1 VAATSVLCT
10 QDTLPVVVGIYLL
23 GLRHPMLAARQL
35 ASISQ
40 LAPGRLVLGVG
51 VAGEDRSEI
60 SNSGVD
66 PATRGRRLDETLD
79 LLRRLAGGEKVDHA
93 GEFFTLAAASIL
105 PAQTPRVPIVIGG
118 KGDVAVRR
126 AAQYGDGWLGIFC
139 SPRRF
144 AQTRQQIAEAAAE
157 RGRDVPG
164 WYGLSLWCGL
174 DRDPGVARDLLAREL
189 TSLYRLPYDKV
200 QHVTP
205 AGTPAQLAKANETAK
220 RDTLCQ
226 LTDVVDQ
233 GVTAGQFRPVDA
245 RTSALAIIGMC
256 NWVAWWHHPN
266 GGRPSGEVADQ
277 LADLAVAMVSRH
289 GGSGPR
295 EPGPAAALALVRENL
310 DYLERTIR
318 PLTDP

>member
-1 VAATSVLCT
+1 MTPATKVGISVHDSLMAADSGRRRHILDLVSDAGIDHVCVGDHISFHGGTGFDGLVAATSVLCT
-10 QDTLPVVVGIYLL
+10 HDTLPVVVGIYLL

-66 PATRGRRLDETLD
+66 PATRGRRLDETLG

-93 GEFFTLAAASIL
+93 GEFFTLASASIL
-105 PAQTPRVPIVIGG
+105 PAQAPRVPIVIGG

-174 DRDPGVARDLLAREL
+174 DRDPGVAAGLLAHEL
-189 TSLYRLPYDKV
+189 TSLYRLPYDKFR
-200 QHVTP
+200 HVTP
-205 AGTPAQLAKANETAK
+205 AGTPVQVAEWLAPF
-220 RDTLCQ
+220 
-226 LTDVVDQ
+226 V
-233 GVTAGQFRPVDA
+233 G
-245 RTSALAIIGMC
+245 LAEHINLI
-256 NWVAWWHHPN
+256 
-266 GGRPSGEVADQ
+266 
-277 LADLAVAMVSRH
+277 
-289 GGSGPR
+289 
-295 EPGPAAALALVRENL
+295 PAASSPEAGIDYVAEVREHL
-310 DYLERTIR
+310 LAS
-318 PLTDP
+318 